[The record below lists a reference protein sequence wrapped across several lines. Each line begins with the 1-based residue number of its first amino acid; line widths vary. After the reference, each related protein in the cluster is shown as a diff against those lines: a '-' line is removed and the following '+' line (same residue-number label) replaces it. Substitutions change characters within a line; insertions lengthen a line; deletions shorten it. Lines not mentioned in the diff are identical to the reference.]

1 MCLYW
6 PARKAGFVTD
16 FTGWLD
22 QVRHHGFREFI
33 NRTNFQAKS
42 WYQLTQFNTWA
53 FYKIFGIHAMA
64 WHVLFVTLHAA
75 NAWLLYVLCRGLLN
89 DSGVKNG
96 GAIASVGVL
105 LFCITPYA
113 SEVIVW
119 EPAFHF
125 LQGLL
130 LMLVVLVCV
139 QRALQTS
146 RPVYGRIALVV
157 YLLSLFSLEIF
168 YITPWLVLSTGMFYH
183 FDRKP
188 GQMNLRMV
196 FKYFF
201 IPMLALF
208 VLRIMGYRLAYGDWV
223 SRIGAGS
230 VSAIQWDWFGKPA
243 KYLFHLLLMG
253 RFWPEDLRQ
262 KVYAVCDSMP
272 GLILFYG
279 IVTGISGRIFSVF
292 GKMGG
297 KGRVASLLFIWMMMA
312 LLLLVPLW
320 FASDMLVVYDR
331 YTYFAGAFFYMLVA
345 VVGSMIAIRFFSCL
359 LLAVVLAINVRY
371 NIKVVRMWSKSY
383 HVVNNL
389 LSTIPDD
396 RNKIM
401 LLLNVP
407 QCMQGAPMIGA
418 EKNSEFKL
426 MHDLLIPDKLLTN
439 TVYDVLAYNMLTP
452 QDGAHVDVINDSMI
466 KVTLNQWGT
475 WWWLETRGGYSYR
488 TTDYKLD
495 LKDPG
500 HWYELTL
507 RKPANQYLLL
517 YNVGDEWR
525 EVKIPLAPKGEH

>member
-119 EPAFHF
+119 EPSFHF

-188 GQMNLRMV
+188 GQMNLSLV
-196 FKYFF
+196 LKYFF

-208 VLRIMGYRLAYGDWV
+208 VLRITGYRLAYGDWV